1 MVVAAYSFLDVM
13 WSMLVFFLWVVWI
26 WLLFAVFA
34 DIFRR
39 HDISG
44 AAKTGWIIFT
54 IVLPYL
60 GVFVYLISQ
69 SDGMSQRS
77 NERARNQMMSFE
89 SAEAG
94 RLAAGGPAAEIE
106 RAKQL
111 LDAGAISHA
120 EYDELKA
127 KALAA

>member
-13 WSMLVFFLWVVWI
+13 WSMMVFFLWIVWI
-26 WLLFAVFA
+26 WILFAVFT

-44 AAKTGWIIFT
+44 LAKTGWIVFT

-69 SDGMSQRS
+69 SDGMTQRS
-77 NERARNQMMSFE
+77 DEHTRKQMMGFE
-89 SAEAG
+89 RAEAG
-94 RLAAGGPAAEIE
+94 RLAAGGASAEIE
-106 RAKQL
+106 RGKQL
-111 LDAGAISHA
+111 
-120 EYDELKA
+120 
-127 KALAA
+127 